1 MILVDIFVPTIDNTY
16 DFKLD
21 ENTKCGLVKNE
32 IIKLICQKE
41 KFKLEGANIDLFICD
56 SKGRSLLNEEKTLS
70 ENGIES
76 GDKLILV

>member
-1 MILVDIFVPTIDNTY
+1 MILVDIYVPTMDNTY

-32 IIKLICQKE
+32 IVKLICQKE
-41 KFKLEGANIDLFICD
+41 KFKLEGDTIDLFISD
-56 SKGRSLLNEEKTLS
+56 NKGKSLLNEDKTLS